1 MNSTEEENLD
11 DSGKRAT
18 TIDDSGL
25 GACNEHNNLYK
36 SVELRTGYV
45 HEVIIRN
52 TDPKSVLTWDFDVVR
67 SDLHFTVYR
76 VIKDIPEQKGR

>member
-1 MNSTEEENLD
+1 MNSVEEENLD